1 MTRRMRYLSAALIAA
16 TVIWNGCT
24 RTAPPEKKAAEER
37 PAAEPP
43 KPAEPAESAKA
54 EPPKA
59 EPSKTE
65 PPKAP
70 AKKGNLLDPSSLDE
84 KAPDQFL
91 ARFETSKG
99 VFVVRV
105 ERAWAPKGA
114 DRFYN
119 LVKAGFFDE
128 NRFFR
133 VLPRFIIQ
141 WGIPGNPKI
150 AAAWDNARIQD
161 DPVLRSNTRGYVTF
175 ATAGANTRTTQ
186 LFINFGQNS
195 RLDDMGFA
203 PFGRVTE
210 GMEIVEKLYAGYGET
225 PDQGAITSQ
234 GNAYLKAQFPNLDY
248 IKRATISQ

>member
-1 MTRRMRYLSAALIAA
+1 MWSLAMTRKTRYLTAALVAA
-16 TVIWNGCT
+16 TAIWNGCT

-37 PAAEPP
+37 PMAEPP
-43 KPAEPAESAKA
+43 KPAAEAPKEAAKA
-54 EPPKA
+54 EPA
-59 EPSKTE
+59 
-65 PPKAP
+65 KAP
-70 AKKGNLLDPSSLDE
+70 EKKPNLLDPSSLNE
-84 KAPDQFL
+84 KAPEQFL

-119 LVKAGFFDE
+119 LVKAGFYDD

-133 VLPRFIIQ
+133 VVPRFIIQ
-141 WGIPGNPKI
+141 WGIPGNPRV
-150 AAAWDNARIQD
+150 AAAWDQARIDD

-175 ATAGANTRTTQ
+175 ATAGPNTRTTQ

-195 RLDDMGFA
+195 RLDDQGFA

-210 GMEIVEKLYAGYGET
+210 GMEVVEKLYAGYGEA
-225 PDQGAITSQ
+225 PDQDAITAQ

-248 IKRATISQ
+248 IRKATIAE